1 MKNTAI
7 ILFVIGLLLTIYTSF
22 NLVTR
27 EKVVDIGEIEI
38 TADKNNYVAW
48 SPILGIAV
56 MALGGG
62 IFFFGTKKE

>member
-1 MKNTAI
+1 MKYTAI
-7 ILFVIGLLLTIYTSF
+7 ILFIIGLLLTIYTSF

-48 SPILGIAV
+48 SPILGIAI

-62 IFFFGTKKE
+62 IFLFGTKKE

>member
-1 MKNTAI
+1 MKYTAI
-7 ILFVIGLLLTIYTSF
+7 ILFIIGLLLTIYTSF

-48 SPILGIAV
+48 SPILGIAL

-62 IFFFGTKKE
+62 IFLFGTKKE